1 MAEIDITTSDCKFD
15 KFDIW
20 YFVAG
25 GLAALV
31 ALYLIKHIIEP
42 EHHHWHNQHHHYP
55 RPVPIAKEVEKV
67 YKVDYEG
74 KMY

>member
-1 MAEIDITTSDCKFD
+1 MAEIDITTDDCKITKD
-15 KFDIW
+15 WI

-42 EHHHWHNQHHHYP
+42 EHHHWHNQHHHYLP
-55 RPVPIAKEVEKV
+55 HPVPIAKQVDRI